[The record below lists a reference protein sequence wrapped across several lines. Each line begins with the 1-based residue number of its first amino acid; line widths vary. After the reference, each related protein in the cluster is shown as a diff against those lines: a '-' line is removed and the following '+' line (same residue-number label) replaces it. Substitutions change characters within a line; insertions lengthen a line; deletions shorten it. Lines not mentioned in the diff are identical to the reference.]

1 MNNDVLEFLMK
12 RRSVLA
18 KNLGDPGPNASE
30 ISNILRVAARV
41 PDHKK
46 LVPWRFITFQGDSRT
61 RFGEI
66 LADACAIEEDMD
78 PSPDRL
84 EIERN
89 RFTRAPLVI
98 AAIARLNA
106 RPAVPE
112 WEQVLSTGAA
122 CQNLTLA
129 ANAYGYSSQWI
140 TEWYAYSPNVAKAL
154 KLEDNE
160 RVAGFIYIG
169 TAQEPPSER
178 PRPDMDDIVTAW
190 E

>member
-18 KNLGDPGPNASE
+18 KNLGEPGPDSDQIAS
-30 ISNILRVAARV
+30 ILQVASRV

-46 LVPWRFITFQGDSRT
+46 LVPWRFITFAGDSRA

-66 LADACAIEEDMD
+66 LADACKAEDDMQ
-78 PSPDRL
+78 PTPDRL
-84 EIERN
+84 ETERN
-89 RFTRAPLVI
+89 RFLRAPLII
-98 AAIARLNA
+98 AAIARLND

-112 WEQVLSTGAA
+112 WEQILSTGAA

-129 ANAYGYSSQWI
+129 ANALGFSSQWI
-140 TEWYAYSPNVAKAL
+140 TEWYAYSPRVATAL
-154 KLEDNE
+154 RLEDNE

-178 PRPDMDDIVTAW
+178 DRPDLGDIVTAW
-190 E
+190 Q